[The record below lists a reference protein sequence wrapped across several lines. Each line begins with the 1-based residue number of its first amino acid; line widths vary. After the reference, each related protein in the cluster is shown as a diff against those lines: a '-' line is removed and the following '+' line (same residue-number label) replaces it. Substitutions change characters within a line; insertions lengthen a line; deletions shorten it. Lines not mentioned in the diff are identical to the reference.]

1 MRALPPSPAVAPV
14 AVDGDGALRSPTLEV
29 RGLTVRFGDLV
40 ANEGVD
46 LTLSG
51 GEVHAVLGENGA
63 GKSTLMKALYGVNKP
78 AAGEIWIDARR
89 VEITSPTV
97 ARAHGVG
104 MVFQDLRLV
113 PALTVTENIS
123 LALARQGLVFRPRQ
137 LAARVAQAAEQAGLA
152 VDPATAVRSLSI
164 GERQRVEIVKVLMT
178 GARIVILDEPTS
190 VLAPQEV
197 DSLLEAITRLRDAG
211 LAVAIITHKLPEVR
225 RIADRLTVLR
235 RGRVVMAGAIPA
247 EVSDGE
253 LVEAMVGSAVPPLP
267 RTRPESPD
275 GEPALVLSGI
285 SVKGDAGQAALVDID
300 LTVRPGEILG
310 VAGVAGSGQREIAEV
325 ALGVRHAARGT
336 VSIAGHAVPR
346 PSPARMLAAGAVGV
360 FEDPRAEA
368 VVGGLS
374 VLQHM
379 ILAGIP
385 SRRRGLGI
393 DWRDAREK
401 LDALEPARALQ
412 IAEAWRRV
420 SDLSGGNIQ
429 RVMLARAF
437 ARNAKL
443 IVASYPSRGLDVAM
457 TRTTQELLL
466 ASRAAG
472 AGILM
477 VSEDLGELLELADRI
492 AVLHA
497 GEPMGVIDPRTADRA
512 DIGRMMAGLSHEAV
526 GAAPGD
532 TAPAPESQGDPTVAE
547 ALA

>member
-1 MRALPPSPAVAPV
+1 VAQ
-14 AVDGDGALRSPTLEV
+14 DGEVTLRSPTLEV

-40 ANEGVD
+40 ANEAVD

-78 AAGEIWIDARR
+78 SAGEIWIDARR

-97 ARAHGVG
+97 ARSHGVG

-123 LALARQGLVFRPRQ
+123 LALAKQGLVFRPRQ
-137 LAARVAQAAEQAGLA
+137 LAARVAEAAERAGLA
-152 VDPATAVRSLSI
+152 VDPKTPVRTLSI

-197 DSLLEAITRLRDAG
+197 DALLDAITRLRDAG

-235 RGRVVMAGAIPA
+235 RGRVVLAGAVPA
-247 EVSDGE
+247 DVSDGE

-267 RTRPESPD
+267 RSRPAPLD
-275 GEPALVLSGI
+275 GEPALRLSGI
-285 SVKGDAGQAALVDID
+285 SVKGDGGQEALVAVG
-300 LTVRPGEILG
+300 LEVRPGEIVG
-310 VAGVAGSGQREIAEV
+310 VAGVAGSGQRELAEI
-325 ALGVRHAARGT
+325 ALGVRGASRGE
-336 VSIAGHAVPR
+336 VEIAGQRISR
-346 PSPARMLAAGAVGV
+346 PSPARMLEAGAVGV

-379 ILAGIP
+379 VLGGIP
-385 SRRRGLGI
+385 PRRRGLGI
-393 DWRDAREK
+393 DWKDAKEK

-412 IAEAWRRV
+412 IADARRQV
-420 SDLSGGNIQ
+420 SDLSGGNVQ

-466 ASRAAG
+466 QARAGG

-477 VSEDLGELLELADRI
+477 VSEDLDELLELADRI

-497 GEPMGVIDPRTADRA
+497 GRLMGVVNPRTADRA
-512 DIGRMMAGLSHEAV
+512 EIGRMMAGLPAGLDYDGPSDRPHADRDDDAAMAEAV
-526 GAAPGD
+526 A
-532 TAPAPESQGDPTVAE
+532 
-547 ALA
+547 